1 LADPRTVYWDS
12 CVWIGHIQQEPD
24 KFPLTQFVMEEARAG
39 RIKIVTSAFALAE
52 VIKRQ
57 CDGQSKGLPQDE
69 DDAFAEL
76 LKAEYITVVNAD
88 WDAGLKAR
96 DLFRQFRDKG
106 LKKPQDALHL
116 ATAVIENVDEM
127 HTFDGDDLLKLNGLV
142 TRSDGQ
148 SLKICLPPEPPAPPT
163 DLFSRVAVDDELPTI
178 Q

>member
-1 LADPRTVYWDS
+1 MASPRTVYWDA

-24 KFPLTQFVMEEARAG
+24 KFPSTQFVMGEAKAG
-39 RIKIVTSAFALAE
+39 RIQIVTSAFALAE
-52 VIKRQ
+52 VIKRK
-57 CDGQSKGLPQDE
+57 CDGESKGLPQTE

-76 LKAEYITVVNAD
+76 LKQEYITVVSAD

-96 DLFRQFRDKG
+96 DLYRQFRDKG

-148 SLKICLPPEPPAPPT
+148 SLTICWPPEPPKPT
-163 DLFSRVAVDDELPTI
+163 ADLFSRFAAGDENATI